1 MKIYGT
7 QELGARLHQWHSGM
21 DAVYGV
27 GSYFYAGMGVT
38 QERLNDAI
46 DILQGVYS
54 RRKDTRMPAGDA
66 RHLSALIRDLKA
78 LRAGN
83 YMDPEDLRDNPGC
96 GCSSSRPR
104 SNPRR
109 RRPKPLSEMSRET
122 REVAAMSQYNRNLP
136 LGAKPFSRLSSTQR
150 KLILLTGKSARPNPT
165 RVPQR
170 VQALLEMGKREG
182 MTPAAAVKLH
192 RRMTE
197 IERQGG
203 SHRDVDTV
211 LDDVNDA
218 LQGHGIESIE
228 GTWHDRYYQNIVALY
243 VNMGD
248 TYNGTILYDT
258 TKNRFYATS
267 WGDWVE
273 RNGERLGVE

>member
-1 MKIYGT
+1 MNIYGT
-7 QELGARLHQWHSGM
+7 QELGARMHQWHSGM

-27 GSYFYAGMGVT
+27 GSYFYGGHGVT
-38 QERLNDAI
+38 EERLDDAL
-46 DILQGVYS
+46 DILQRIYRG
-54 RRKDTRMPAGDA
+54 RKEGRMPAADA
-66 RHLSALIRDLKA
+66 RHLAALIRDLKA
-78 LRAGN
+78 LKAGS
-83 YMDPEDLRDNPGC
+83 YIDPEDLRDNPGSY

-104 SNPRR
+104 SNP
-109 RRPKPLSEMSRET
+109 
-122 REVAAMSQYNRNLP
+122 
-136 LGAKPFSRLSSTQR
+136 AK
-150 KLILLTGKSARPNPT
+150 
-165 RVPQR
+165 VPQR

-182 MTPAAAVKLH
+182 MTPAAAMKLH

-203 SHRDVDTV
+203 GHRDIDTL

-218 LQGHGIESIE
+218 LRAHGIESIE

>member
-1 MKIYGT
+1 MKIYGSRD
-7 QELGARLHQWHSGM
+7 LGARMHQWHSGM

-27 GSYFYAGMGVT
+27 GSYFYGGHGVT
-38 QERLNDAI
+38 KERLVEA
-46 DILQGVYS
+46 LTLLERTY
-54 RRKDTRMPAGDA
+54 RERKATRMPAADA
-66 RHLSALIRDLKA
+66 RHLSALISDLKA
-78 LRAGN
+78 LKAGN
-83 YMDPEDLRDNPGC
+83 YVDPEDLRDNPSGC
-96 GCSSSRPR
+96 GCSSTRRARGARGRRPR
-104 SNPRR
+104 ANP
-109 RRPKPLSEMSRET
+109 
-122 REVAAMSQYNRNLP
+122 
-136 LGAKPFSRLSSTQR
+136 AK
-150 KLILLTGKSARPNPT
+150 
-165 RVPQR
+165 VPQR

-182 MTPAAAVKLH
+182 VTLTQATALH

-203 SHRDVDTV
+203 SHNDIDAI

-218 LQGHGIESIE
+218 LRAHGIESIE

-273 RNGERLGVE
+273 RNGDRLGVE